1 MNNGVRGDHRENVKH
16 VSNYLSNWLLYIKNF
31 HKFTTSLTMC
41 TINISLKTK
50 AFNIQDF
57 YLTSLLFRLSCLFK
71 ELKNLASLE
80 NCFKDFAVLL
90 NSFVAEK
97 SPV

>member
-1 MNNGVRGDHRENVKH
+1 
-16 VSNYLSNWLLYIKNF
+16 
-31 HKFTTSLTMC
+31 MC
-41 TINISLKTK
+41 AINISLKTK
-50 AFNIQDF
+50 AFNNQDF
-57 YLTSLLFRLSCLFK
+57 YLTSLLCQTQLLFK

-90 NSFVAEK
+90 SSFVAEK

>member
-1 MNNGVRGDHRENVKH
+1 MITEKMLNMLAIISQTIN
-16 VSNYLSNWLLYIKNF
+16 IKNF

-57 YLTSLLFRLSCLFK
+57 YLTSLLCQTQL
-71 ELKNLASLE
+71 
-80 NCFKDFAVLL
+80 
-90 NSFVAEK
+90 
-97 SPV
+97 PI